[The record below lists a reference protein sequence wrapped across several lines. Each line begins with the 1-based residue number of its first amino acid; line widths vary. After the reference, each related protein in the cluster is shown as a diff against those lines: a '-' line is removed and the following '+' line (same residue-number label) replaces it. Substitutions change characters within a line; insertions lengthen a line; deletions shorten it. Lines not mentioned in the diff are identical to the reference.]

1 MNSSQRLDTELLR
14 TFLTVARH
22 GNVTRGA
29 EALHRT
35 QSAVS
40 VQIKRL
46 EESLAARLFRREPR
60 GVSLTEAGERLRA
73 AAERIVGD
81 LDETV
86 RTFRADPTG
95 GLVRVGIPEEY
106 GAEVLPAVLADFSAR
121 FPAVEVFVRC
131 GFSVEFPEAI
141 RRGELDLAVF
151 ADCRRF
157 GQSDTLIRDPMAWVA
172 SRPWRFETRSRSPS
186 RSSTAPALGAM
197 SRFRRWKTPTNRTA
211 SCSPARAPPESRR
224 RSLPASQS
232 ACWREVRSRARCLCS
247 AASTVCRRCPTR
259 SSSCCGAV
267 TARLRSTQWHL
278 QSRVDSIGWADQL
291 SEEHGYHVPRFL
303 TDDLGTG
310 LDAVLDQVLDQVSR
324 AFAHRAGA
332 A

>member
-1 MNSSQRLDTELLR
+1 MNSSQRLDTDLLR

-29 EALHRT
+29 QTLHRT

-40 VQIKRL
+40 IQIKRL

-106 GAEVLPAVLADFSAR
+106 GAEVLPTVLADFSAR

-151 ADCRRF
+151 ADCQCF
-157 GQSDTLIRDPMAWVA
+157 GQPDTLIRDPMVWVA
-172 SRPWRFETRSRSPS
+172 SRPWRCRDGEPIPLALFDRACAWRDVAIQALEEAGQPYRIVFSSE
-186 RSSTAPALGAM
+186 STAGI
-197 SRFRRWKTPTNRTA
+197 K
-211 SCSPARAPPESRR
+211 
-224 RSLPASQS
+224 
-232 ACWREVRSRARCLCS
+232 
-247 AASTVCRRCPTR
+247 AAIAT
-259 SSSCCGAV
+259 GLAV
-267 TARLRSTQWHL
+267 GVLARSTL
-278 QSRVDSIGWADQL
+278 ESSMLVLGR
-291 SEEHGYHVPRFL
+291 EHGLPPLPDSVLLLLRGSDGSLAIDAMAAAIESGF
-303 TDDLGTG
+303 DRLG
-310 LDAVLDQVLDQVSR
+310 
-324 AFAHRAGA
+324 
-332 A
+332 

>member
-1 MNSSQRLDTELLR
+1 MNSSQRLDTDLLR

-40 VQIKRL
+40 IQIKRL

-106 GAEVLPAVLADFSAR
+106 GAGVLPTVLADFSAR

-151 ADCRRF
+151 ADCPSF
-157 GQSDTLIRDPMAWVA
+157 GQPDALIRDPMAWVA
-172 SRPWRFETRSRSPS
+172 SRPWRCREGEPVPLALFDRACTWRDVAIQALQDAGQPYRIVFSSE
-186 RSSTAPALGAM
+186 STAGI
-197 SRFRRWKTPTNRTA
+197 K
-211 SCSPARAPPESRR
+211 
-224 RSLPASQS
+224 
-232 ACWREVRSRARCLCS
+232 
-247 AASTVCRRCPTR
+247 AAIAT
-259 SSSCCGAV
+259 GLAV
-267 TARLRSTQWHL
+267 GVLARSTL
-278 QSRVDSIGWADQL
+278 ESSMLVLGR
-291 SEEHGYHVPRFL
+291 EHGLPPLPDSVLLLLRGSDGSLAIDAMAAAIESGF
-303 TDDLGTG
+303 DRLG
-310 LDAVLDQVLDQVSR
+310 
-324 AFAHRAGA
+324 
-332 A
+332 